1 MSDAAAELLKA
12 APCLIRENIS
22 LAPLTTF
29 RVGGLARLFAEPQT
43 EHELHEL
50 MTRIADLGLSFFY
63 LGLGSNLLVAD
74 EGFAGIVIRARGEL
88 CKIWHDG
95 EYVCAGPGARLLL
108 LTTFAAQHSL
118 SGMEPLSGIPG
129 SVGGGLYMNAGAY
142 GGEISDTFVDVGV
155 LTKDNRIERYKKNDI
170 AFSYRKAPE
179 LQTVVVLT
187 SRYKPAQ
194 GDAYKIM
201 QEMRR
206 VWMLRRDKQPI
217 DFPSAGSIFKR
228 PLGDFAGRLIEE
240 AGCKGLRFG
249 GAVVPH
255 QHAGIFIND
264 RAGTATDI
272 ATLIRT
278 VRKRV
283 FDKFNVLLETEILP
297 IGFETDPFRI

>member
-12 APCLIRENIS
+12 APCLIRENIP

-43 EHELHEL
+43 EHELREL

-88 CKIWHDG
+88 CKIWYDG

-201 QEMRR
+201 QEMRH

-228 PLGDFAGRLIEE
+228 PPGDFAGRLIEE
-240 AGCKGLRFG
+240 AGCKGLRIG

-278 VRKRV
+278 VRTRV

>member
-12 APCLIRENIS
+12 APCLIRENIP

-43 EHELHEL
+43 EQELREL

-88 CKIWHDG
+88 CNIWYDG
-95 EYVCAGPGARLLL
+95 EYVSAGPGARLLL
-108 LTTFAAQHSL
+108 LTTFAAHHSL

-155 LTKDNRIERYKKNDI
+155 LTKDNRIELYRKNDI
-170 AFSYRKAPE
+170 VFSYRKAPE

-194 GDAYKIM
+194 GDAYKIV

-228 PLGDFAGRLIEE
+228 PPGDFAGRLIEE
-240 AGCKGLRFG
+240 AGCKGLRIG

-283 FDKFNVLLETEILP
+283 FDKFDVLLETEILP